1 MYNPKHPFSQQ
12 CTFSTLSIC
21 ILIIIIII
29 KQNYSHH
36 QITIIKVIII
46 FSGLYHLQ
54 WNKHGRHPCHTCRLQ
69 VKHHYHLIQYHQ
81 HRQHWVDWTGSS
93 CNCTRIK
100 LCTIIKLCTA
110 IGKWESQFSIHPHIF
125 SICLH
130 SFVIIIIIMS
140 DDFISHTRHRK
151 NCK

>member
-1 MYNPKHPFSQQ
+1 MYVFNPFYLHLK
-12 CTFSTLSIC
+12 
-21 ILIIIIII
+21 IIII

-36 QITIIKVIII
+36 QITIIEVIII

-69 VKHHYHLIQYHQ
+69 VNHRHHQ
-81 HRQHWVDWTGSS
+81 HLQHWVDWTGSS

-151 NCK
+151 NCKWRAPVWSRGREGP